1 MCNKSK
7 HRWINK
13 VLLFISF
20 HPVLKILKQSSKFTN
35 KKIKT
40 SFRKPNSFSIH
51 LTSPD
56 WSRTYKPGGE
66 KKKKV
71 DSMTLSR
78 RLFEKRAV
86 QMEGH
91 AKLILRDCSI
101 SSTRHL
107 LPLHT
112 TVARSEDT
120 PNHGGGAPC
129 ASLSVPQFPTQANA
143 ARAPEARVLLLLTL
157 ASIHQ
162 LIRHSCPSLSPG
174 FGLPVLSGLCYPDS
188 EAVPSKE
195 WRESC

>member
-40 SFRKPNSFSIH
+40 SFRKPNSFSID

-56 WSRTYKPGGE
+56 CSSTYKPGE

-78 RLFEKRAV
+78 WLFEKRAM
-86 QMEGH
+86 QMESH
-91 AKLILRDCSI
+91 AKLVLRDCSI
-101 SSTRHL
+101 ASTRHL

-112 TVARSEDT
+112 TVAGREVH
-120 PNHGGGAPC
+120 P
-129 ASLSVPQFPTQANA
+129 ASLSQF
-143 ARAPEARVLLLLTL
+143 
-157 ASIHQ
+157 
-162 LIRHSCPSLSPG
+162 HSSPLRSM
-174 FGLPVLSGLCYPDS
+174 LPWHRRFMSSCY
-188 EAVPSKE
+188 
-195 WRESC
+195 